1 MYRNGKGTFTNHRKK
16 QMKKQTAICIG
27 ASSIA
32 LTLISVD
39 ILPHPRFG
47 IGADSEIFA
56 NNAIVSPAIAA
67 TTSIPNGQILNIS
80 GEVQLQRQNG
90 RNIRPTSGTPIYPGD
105 KLQTAQN
112 GQITIQ
118 CADLGIK
125 SIKAGENQLNSC
137 LLASKKKPE
146 CNTNVLRCPDRGDD
160 QVAWNNA
167 PVPYIISPRRT
178 QLLENKPTLRWN
190 PVAGA
195 TSYKLSLRENKTK
208 LNWELT
214 VAGTEAVYPGEPAL
228 KPGVKYR
235 LIVEA
240 NTGASSETPVVEG
253 DTEFGLLDEGEIQ
266 RVKDAVGAI
275 DQQVPNESAKK
286 LAISNIY
293 LSTNL
298 IAEAIETLESLPKSG
313 VETPPI
319 YRTLGDLYRENLQLM
334 PQAEVYYKKAIG
346 TAKPDDIEELTEAH
360 YGLGQV
366 YSSMRNNLEALR
378 YLKLAKEGYQT
389 LGNVEMV
396 ENIGKQLQ
404 DVQRREDRK

>member
-1 MYRNGKGTFTNHRKK
+1 
-16 QMKKQTAICIG
+16 MKKQTAICIG

-39 ILPHPRFG
+39 ILPHPPFG
-47 IGADSEIFA
+47 IGVGSEIFY
-56 NNAIVSPAIAA
+56 NNPIVSRAIAA

-80 GEVQLQRQNG
+80 GEVQLQRQDG
-90 RNIRPTSGTPIYPGD
+90 RNIRPTNGTPIYPGD
-105 KLQTAQN
+105 KLQTSQN

-137 LLASKKKPE
+137 LLASEKSQSD
-146 CNTNVLRCPDRGDD
+146 CNKNLIRCPDRGDD

-178 QLLENKPTLRWN
+178 QLLENKPILRWN

-214 VAGTEAVYPGEPAL
+214 VAGTEAVYAGEPAL

-253 DTEFGLLDEGEIQ
+253 DTEFGLLDESEVQ
-266 RVKDAVGAI
+266 RVKSEVGAI
-275 DQQVPNESAKK
+275 DKQVPNAAAQK
-286 LAISNIY
+286 LATANLYI
-293 LSTNL
+293 STNL
-298 IAEAIETLESLPKSG
+298 IAEAIETLETLPKSG
-313 VETPPI
+313 IETPPI
-319 YRTLGDLYRENLQLM
+319 YRILGDLYREKLQLM
-334 PQAEVYYKKAIG
+334 PQAEIYYKKAIG

-366 YSSMRNNLEALR
+366 YSSMRNNIKAMS
-378 YLKLAKEGYQT
+378 YLKLAKEGYKT

-396 ENIGKQLQ
+396 EKIGKQLQ

>member
-1 MYRNGKGTFTNHRKK
+1 
-16 QMKKQTAICIG
+16 MKKQTAICIG

-56 NNAIVSPAIAA
+56 NNPIVSRAIAA
-67 TTSIPNGQILNIS
+67 TNRIPNGQILNIS
-80 GEVQLQRQNG
+80 GEVQLQRQDG
-90 RNIRPTSGTPIYPGD
+90 RNIRPTNGTPIYPGD

-137 LLASKKKPE
+137 LLAREKSKDE
-146 CNTNVLRCPDRGDD
+146 CNKNLIRCPDRGDD

-214 VAGTEAVYPGEPAL
+214 VAGTEAVYAGEPAL

-240 NTGASSETPVVEG
+240 NTGASSETPVVER
-253 DTEFGLLDEGEIQ
+253 DTEFGLLDEGEMQ

-275 DQQVPNESAKK
+275 DKQVPNAAAQK
-286 LAISNIY
+286 LATANLYI
-293 LSTNL
+293 STNL
-298 IAEAIETLESLPKSG
+298 IAEAIETLETLPKSG

-319 YRTLGDLYRENLQLM
+319 YRTLGYLYRERLQLM

-346 TAKPDDIEELTEAH
+346 IAKPDDIEELTEAH

-366 YSSMRNNLEALR
+366 YSSMRNNIKAMSH
-378 YLKLAKEGYQT
+378 LKLAKEGYQS
-389 LGNVEMV
+389 LGNLPMV
-396 ENIGKQLQ
+396 EKIGKQLQ

>member
-1 MYRNGKGTFTNHRKK
+1 
-16 QMKKQTAICIG
+16 MKKQTAICIG

-32 LTLISVD
+32 LTLIAID

-47 IGADSEIFA
+47 IGAGSEIFA
-56 NNAIVSPAIAA
+56 NNPIVSPAIAA
-67 TTSIPNGQILNIS
+67 TTRIPNGQILNIS
-80 GEVQLQRQNG
+80 GEVQLQRQDG

-105 KLQTAQN
+105 KLQTSQN
-112 GQITIQ
+112 GQITLQ

-125 SIKAGENQLNSC
+125 SIKSSENQLNSC
-137 LLASKKKPE
+137 LLASDKSKSE
-146 CNTNVLRCPDRGDD
+146 CNKNLIRCPDRGDD
-160 QVAWNNA
+160 QVAWNSA
-167 PVPYIISPRRT
+167 PIPYIISPRRT

-214 VAGTEAVYPGEPAL
+214 VTGTEAVYPGEPVL

-253 DTEFGLLDEGEIQ
+253 DTEFSLLDEGEIQ

-275 DQQVPNESAKK
+275 GKQVPNAAAQK
-286 LAISNIY
+286 LATANLYI
-293 LSTNL
+293 STNL

-313 VETPPI
+313 IETPPI

-366 YSSMRNNLEALR
+366 DSSMRNNIKAMSH
-378 YLKLAKEGYQT
+378 LKLAKEGYQT
-389 LGNVEMV
+389 LGNVQMV
-396 ENIGKQLQ
+396 EKVGKQLQ